1 MHQKTGAHF
10 NPVFYLIGAS
20 IDSRDI
26 VDRHRERTLALL
38 WKIVFAFQVLFN
50 CLFCLV
56 FATYNGGIMKTPVFS
71 GIFDVCESLC

>member
-1 MHQKTGAHF
+1 MKLVRPRNHGYSVYQIATTHSD
-10 NPVFYLIGAS
+10 PLFYLVGAS

-50 CLFCLV
+50 CLFCWFLPV
-56 FATYNGGIMKTPVFS
+56 MK
-71 GIFDVCESLC
+71 E

>member
-1 MHQKTGAHF
+1 MHTF
-10 NPVFYLIGAS
+10 NSLFYFIGTS

-50 CLFCLV
+50 YLFGCLLLI
-56 FATYNGGIMKTPVFS
+56 TS
-71 GIFDVCESLC
+71 ER

>member
-1 MHQKTGAHF
+1 MRPSPSAHR
-10 NPVFYLIGAS
+10 NALSHLIGAA

-50 CLFCLV
+50 RLFCL
-56 FATYNGGIMKTPVFS
+56 FLTRYKWGGVETPVVQC
-71 GIFDVCESLC
+71 ICCL